1 MSKLHII
8 RFVKE
13 EEVKL
18 SYEIGTGKASEQLGL
33 HASTLTGWRNA
44 EKGHKDIAFVGSGN
58 QWLIPTNMKEIQ
70 FMKRIKELERAN
82 SILKEALGFISKS
95 QKKVSPH
102 KLFLFMQKVHFGLKL
117 QKK

>member
-1 MSKLHII
+1 MHII

-95 QKKVSPH
+95 QKKYHFTSRS
-102 KLFLFMQKVHFGLKL
+102 FLCRSSIFGQKL
-117 QKK
+117 QEENN